1 MDQVPALGMSESSV
15 EGEIEDANSNSVSRR
30 GHGKEKHRTD
40 KAQTGIGGSQGT
52 DPYPWSIKQKGNE
65 KFPCVVE
72 LFCSMSK
79 LTILK
84 VCYLSRFHISRALC
98 L

>member
-40 KAQTGIGGSQGT
+40 KAQTGTGGSQGT
-52 DPYPWSIKQKGNE
+52 LIHTLGASNRKEMRN
-65 KFPCVVE
+65 FLV
-72 LFCSMSK
+72 
-79 LTILK
+79 
-84 VCYLSRFHISRALC
+84 LSNFFVSC
-98 L
+98 LN